1 MSIRRLRTLI
11 AIAERG
17 TFAGAAEVMLIS
29 QAAVSQQMKA
39 LEDELQ
45 VALFD
50 RSKRSPKLN
59 PLGRALVPKA
69 REVVRAYDSMTA
81 SLLEENDVTGELT
94 LGAVPTT
101 MTGLVPRVTSQLRAA
116 NPGLRLRIV
125 PGLSAELLAQVDRG
139 YLDAAITTRP
149 GFVPEHL
156 DWRAFAAEPFVLLA
170 PADSP
175 SDDPEELLR
184 TQPYLRFTRRAWMG
198 NQIDEWLQRRRIQV
212 QESMELDTLESI
224 SSMVFNGLGVSIVP
238 KPCVPGPRPLP
249 LKQLPLDA
257 SAGARVLGLVTRRDS
272 AKARLAGLLLD
283 ELEHLVEQTGEVEV
297 MRQATSG
304 VA

>member
-1 MSIRRLRTLI
+1 MSIRRLKTLI
-11 AIAERG
+11 SIAERG

-50 RSKRSPKLN
+50 RSKRSPRLN
-59 PLGRALVPKA
+59 PTGRALVPKA
-69 REVVRAYDSMTA
+69 RAVVEAYEGMTDTLA
-81 SLLEENDVTGELT
+81 GDGHVAGELT

-101 MTGLVPRVTSQLRAA
+101 MTGLVPRVTARLRAA
-116 NPGLRLRIV
+116 SPGLRLRIV

-184 TQPYLRFTRRAWMG
+184 GQPYLRFTRRAWMG

-224 SSMVFNGLGVSIVP
+224 ATMVFNGLGVSIVP

-249 LKQLPLDA
+249 LKQLPLDP
-257 SAGARVLGLVTRRDS
+257 SAGARILGLVSRRDT
-272 AKARLAGLLLD
+272 AKARPITVLFD
-283 ELEHLVEQTGEVEV
+283 ELVALVDATGEVEV
-297 MRQATSG
+297 VREA
-304 VA
+304 VR